1 MEKMRRQ
8 ADHMEK
14 NISEAVVE
22 AFFSHSDRKAGIQ
35 TDPSNTGEKG
45 WPEFLDNSP
54 QCYLLARHSGIL
66 KRLCLPHFWHMV
78 ALDFLF
84 HIGAGSKT
92 HWGQY
97 EKKNGKKKCQMEKS
111 KITLRL

>member
-22 AFFSHSDRKAGIQ
+22 AFFSHSDQKAGIQ

-45 WPEFLDNSP
+45 WPEFLANSP
-54 QCYLLARHSGIL
+54 QCYLLARYSGIL
-66 KRLCLPHFWHMV
+66 KRLYLPHFWHMV

-84 HIGAGSKT
+84 QVEAGSKT
-92 HWGQY
+92 YWGQY
-97 EKKNGKKKCQMEKS
+97 EKKMGKKSVKWK
-111 KITLRL
+111 KVK

>member
-1 MEKMRRQ
+1 MASFLTILPVWVELSNWSNWFVMEKMRRQ

-45 WPEFLDNSP
+45 
-54 QCYLLARHSGIL
+54 
-66 KRLCLPHFWHMV
+66 
-78 ALDFLF
+78 
-84 HIGAGSKT
+84 
-92 HWGQY
+92 
-97 EKKNGKKKCQMEKS
+97 
-111 KITLRL
+111 

>member
-1 MEKMRRQ
+1 VMEKMRRQ

-45 WPEFLDNSP
+45 
-54 QCYLLARHSGIL
+54 
-66 KRLCLPHFWHMV
+66 
-78 ALDFLF
+78 
-84 HIGAGSKT
+84 
-92 HWGQY
+92 
-97 EKKNGKKKCQMEKS
+97 
-111 KITLRL
+111 